1 MEKNPFKWPLAVIA
15 GILVWCTD
23 LFFNLT
29 AYLLWPTGDFSP
41 LTNWHSDLGNSSMNT
56 PLGAQV
62 YNCGQ
67 VFQGLALILFS
78 GGLFVY
84 YMGEKWKDGI
94 LKVGQFAGF
103 LVGIGLI
110 MNGIYSEDFG
120 QPHYDWSLVI
130 FISIILMEFI
140 VNTALLKNPK
150 FKKSIAYYGFIA
162 GTINLLF
169 MIILS
174 MTIPESFY
182 FLMEYIAIYTFEI
195 WLVFVVI
202 NIFKNEVLS
211 EE

>member
-1 MEKNPFKWPLAVIA
+1 MGKMSKIETKQRLIQDNDEIIIKLETLSKYYGKFQAVK
-15 GILVWCTD
+15 GVD
-23 LFFNLT
+23 
-29 AYLLWPTGDFSP
+29 
-41 LTNWHSDLGNSSMNT
+41 
-56 PLGAQV
+56 LGAQD

-84 YMGEKWKDGI
+84 YMGDKWKDGL

-140 VNTALLKNPK
+140 VNAVLLKNPK

-174 MTIPESFY
+174 MTVFFIQESFY

-195 WLVFVVI
+195 WLGFVVI

-211 EE
+211 KD

>member
-1 MEKNPFKWPLAVIA
+1 MEKNPFKWPLAVIV

-41 LTNWHSDLGNSSMNT
+41 LTNWHSDLGNSKMNT
-56 PLGAQV
+56 PLGAQF

-67 VFQGLALILFS
+67 VFQGLAIILFS

-84 YMGEKWKDGI
+84 YMEDKWKDTL
-94 LKVGQFAGF
+94 LKIGQFTGF

-120 QPHYDWSLVI
+120 QAHSDWSQVI
-130 FISIILMEFI
+130 FISIVLIEFL
-140 VNTALLKNPK
+140 VNAALLKNTK
-150 FKKSIAYYGFIA
+150 FKKSIAYFGFTA
-162 GTINLLF
+162 GIINLLMVVF
-169 MIILS
+169 Y
-174 MTIPESFY
+174 IPEPFY
-182 FLMEYIAIYTFEI
+182 YLIEYIAIYTAEI
-195 WLVFVVI
+195 WLGLVAI

-211 EE
+211 ET